1 MARLRG
7 CSCGQRHRAS
17 TIGCPNARKGR
28 QAASAQVVGA
38 LLVLGA
44 VFLLLR
50 GGLPDV
56 TSWSGSGSAESTTG
70 TVTRVVDGDT
80 VVVADKNGRD
90 LGRVRILGMDAP
102 ETKPAQCWSKEST
115 QAAKRLLEGKD
126 VTLVS
131 DPKND
136 DRDTYG
142 RLLRYVDLP
151 GEGEKSRDV
160 TAVML
165 RQGHAKKTAKARTH
179 TREADYRAPAKAAK
193 AAGRGLWSC

>member
-1 MARLRG
+1 MARLRS
-7 CSCGQRHRAS
+7 CSCGQRHRQS

-28 QAASAQVVGA
+28 QAPSVRVVGA
-38 LLVLGA
+38 LLGLGA
-44 VFLLLR
+44 VFLLLS
-50 GGLPDV
+50 GLPDV
-56 TSWSGSGSAESTTG
+56 TFWSGSGSAESTTG

-80 VVVADKNGRD
+80 VVVADKSGRD

-102 ETKPAQCWSKEST
+102 ETNPAQCWSKEST

-136 DRDTYG
+136 DRDDNG

-151 GEGEKSRDV
+151 GGDGKSRDV

-165 RQGHAKKTAKARTH
+165 RQGHAWKTAKARTH
-179 TREADYRAPAKAAK
+179 TREADYRAPSKAAK
-193 AAGRGLWSC
+193 AAGRGVWSC